1 MNTVAIVQAR
11 MGSTRLPKKVMKE
24 INSVP
29 MIGLLLNRLS
39 KSKRISK
46 IVLATSKEDS
56 NKPLID
62 YVNSTGIPIECG
74 SDDNVLERFYNVAK
88 KYEAEIIVRI
98 TGDCPLVDPKI
109 VDSLIEKF
117 ISNNVDYASNV
128 NPPTF
133 PDGLDVE
140 AISFN
145 SLKKAYM
152 KSKDK
157 FDLEH
162 VTPFIR
168 RNEKNP

>member
-11 MGSTRLPKKVMKE
+11 MGSTRLPGKVMKE

-74 SDDNVLERFYNVAK
+74 SEDNVLERFYNVAK

-117 ISNNVDYASNV
+117 ISNNVN
-128 NPPTF
+128 NR
-133 PDGLDVE
+133 L
-140 AISFN
+140 I
-145 SLKKAYM
+145 
-152 KSKDK
+152 
-157 FDLEH
+157 FDQC
-162 VTPFIR
+162 R
-168 RNEKNP
+168 

>member
-29 MIGLLLNRLS
+29 VIGLLLNRLS
-39 KSKRISK
+39 KSKRISE
-46 IVLATSKEDS
+46 IVLATSKEDL

-62 YVNSTGIPIECG
+62 YVNSIGIPVECG
-74 SDDNVLERFYNVAK
+74 SEDNVLERFYNVAK
-88 KYEAEIIVRI
+88 KYEADIVVRI

-117 ISNNVDYASNV
+117 ISNNVNYASNI

-140 AISFN
+140 VIAFN
-145 SLKKAYM
+145 SLKKA
-152 KSKDK
+152 
-157 FDLEH
+157 
-162 VTPFIR
+162 
-168 RNEKNP
+168 

>member
-1 MNTVAIVQAR
+1 MLIQWD
-11 MGSTRLPKKVMKE
+11 
-24 INSVP
+24 
-29 MIGLLLNRLS
+29 LLLN
-39 KSKRISK
+39 
-46 IVLATSKEDS
+46 VAED
-56 NKPLID
+56 D
-62 YVNSTGIPIECG
+62 
-74 SDDNVLERFYNVAK
+74 VLERFYNVAK
-88 KYEAEIIVRI
+88 KYEADIVVRI

-117 ISNNVDYASNV
+117 ISNNVNYASNI

-140 AISFN
+140 VIAFS

-168 RNEKNP
+168 RNEKKQFNLFYKEDLSGIRWTLDESKDLKLLKKFLIIFIQIYILIGRML

>member
-1 MNTVAIVQAR
+1 M
-11 MGSTRLPKKVMKE
+11 
-24 INSVP
+24 
-29 MIGLLLNRLS
+29 
-39 KSKRISK
+39 
-46 IVLATSKEDS
+46 
-56 NKPLID
+56 
-62 YVNSTGIPIECG
+62 
-74 SDDNVLERFYNVAK
+74 
-88 KYEAEIIVRI
+88 VRI
-98 TGDCPLVDPKI
+98 TGDCPLVDSKI

-117 ISNNVDYASNV
+117 ISNNVNYASNI

-140 AISFN
+140 VIAFS

-168 RNEKNP
+168 KMKRNSLICFTKKIFQE